1 MTKTSS
7 VANYYIQTLE
17 TFANIFYNYLRLQY
31 FRFELFFCH
40 PTNNE
45 LTRHSFCLLVH
56 YPIIVDNQQVLFP
69 FLTFFL
75 AFQNKARLVLYIVP
89 WTTNLIKAHGKHSLK
104 FHLAYRRWLI
114 VNVLKGDYIV
124 NEREVLIY
132 VVSIAIARKHN
143 TVEGIGHV
151 LGLDIAWWFLMEIC
165 NVLICMY
172 RM

>member
-69 FLTFFL
+69 FLTFFFGFPKQSKTCFVYCSMDHKFDKSTWKTFTKIPPCL
-75 AFQNKARLVLYIVP
+75 SSMINCECFERRL
-89 WTTNLIKAHGKHSLK
+89 H
-104 FHLAYRRWLI
+104 
-114 VNVLKGDYIV
+114 
-124 NEREVLIY
+124 
-132 VVSIAIARKHN
+132 
-143 TVEGIGHV
+143 
-151 LGLDIAWWFLMEIC
+151 C
-165 NVLICMY
+165 
-172 RM
+172 